1 MHFSAA
7 EHFRLTARGKGIRK
21 RRIYRT
27 PPGKRIAETLSPTGL
42 FRIFQKAGDFHLL
55 QPFRSENGCR
65 SLIHFSNIAFPF
77 HKRNGYGF
85 SSASRMYASARPAE
99 CLPALIFSPAEKYL
113 SFPSAVPFPS
123 ARSGSERYLPAFR
136 LLSVCKKDL
145 RSPK

>member
-27 PPGKRIAETLSPTGL
+27 PRKKDCRNSFADGIVSDFPKS
-42 FRIFQKAGDFHLL
+42 GDFHLL
-55 QPFRSENGCR
+55 HPFRSENGCR